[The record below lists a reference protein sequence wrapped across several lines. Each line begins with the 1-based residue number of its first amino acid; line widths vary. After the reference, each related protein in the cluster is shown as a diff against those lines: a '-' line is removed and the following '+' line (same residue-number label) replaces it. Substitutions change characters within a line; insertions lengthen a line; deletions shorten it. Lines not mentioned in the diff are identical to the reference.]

1 MRWMWTSLWTRAA
14 GALVRGLGVVA
25 LLFSLVAAGRAQAP
39 GEPLP
44 PPEPVAPVALL
55 APAAQEV
62 QDSGYRMRSDVNLV
76 LLHMSVL
83 DENGQFVP
91 DLTAMDFRVYEDN
104 ALQKISVLR
113 QEDAPVSMGLLV
125 DNSDSMEEKRA
136 QVNAAAL
143 ALVEAS
149 NPNDEEFVAHFNDGY
164 ELDADFTAQLGVL
177 RKALDHTESRG
188 STAFYDAMVNSLE
201 HLKGGYHD
209 KKVLIIVTDG
219 EDNTSKYSLAQALEV
234 AKRSSAMIYAI
245 GLLREEA
252 PESAERAKHA
262 LLALTRATG
271 GSAYFPEQVDEVKSI
286 CTMIAQDIRHQY
298 TLGYYPTNTAKDGT
312 SRSLRVEVLPEAGGG
327 KLTVR
332 TRTGYFATRDGD
344 HAE

>member
-1 MRWMWTSLWTRAA
+1 MVIRFGRKL
-14 GALVRGLGVVA
+14 GLA
-25 LLFSLVAAGRAQAP
+25 LLVFALATVGHAQAP

-44 PPEPVAPVALL
+44 PPVPPPAPVAPAPFL
-55 APAAQEV
+55 APTPEGV
-62 QDSGYRMRSDVNLV
+62 QDSGYTMRSDVNLV
-76 LLHMSVL
+76 VLHISVL
-83 DENGQFVP
+83 DEKGQFVP
-91 DLTAMDFRVYEDN
+91 GLAMKDFRVYEDN
-104 ALQKISVLR
+104 VLQKISVLR

-143 ALVEAS
+143 ALVAAS
-149 NPNDEEFVAHFNDGY
+149 NPDDEEFVAHFNDGY
-164 ELDADFTAQLGVL
+164 ELDTDFTADLGVL

-201 HLKGGYHD
+201 HLKGGYRD

-219 EDNTSKYSLAQALEV
+219 EDNTSKYSLAEALEV
-234 AKRSSAMIYAI
+234 AKRSSAIIYAI
-245 GLLREEA
+245 GLLHQEA
-252 PESAERAKHA
+252 PESAERARHA
-262 LLALTRATG
+262 LLALTQATG
-271 GSAYFPEQVDEVKSI
+271 GSAYFPEKVDEVKSI

-298 TLGYYPTNTAKDGT
+298 TLGYYPTNTKKDGT

-332 TRTGYFATRDGD
+332 TRTGYFATRGD
-344 HAE
+344 DRTEQSQSSLP